1 LFTFRY
7 GRGDVTEKGDVYSF
21 GVVLLELMTGR
32 PAVSKEG
39 VSLVQWAVEYMHREP
54 EYMEEI
60 IDPRLEVRGLGF
72 QGFRDEGEQK
82 EICTIEHLE
91 NAVAVGYMHRKP
103 RVIDPQLLGKEVWDF
118 QGFWKAFERIQSR
131 NLLEGICG
139 LQVYH

>member
-1 LFTFRY
+1 MQVRLALEQAGFLLTLTVPCQPTATLFVVRY

-60 IDPRLEVRGLGF
+60 IDPRLEVR
-72 QGFRDEGEQK
+72 
-82 EICTIEHLE
+82 
-91 NAVAVGYMHRKP
+91 AVKV
-103 RVIDPQLLGKEVWDF
+103 
-118 QGFWKAFERIQSR
+118 
-131 NLLEGICG
+131 
-139 LQVYH
+139 